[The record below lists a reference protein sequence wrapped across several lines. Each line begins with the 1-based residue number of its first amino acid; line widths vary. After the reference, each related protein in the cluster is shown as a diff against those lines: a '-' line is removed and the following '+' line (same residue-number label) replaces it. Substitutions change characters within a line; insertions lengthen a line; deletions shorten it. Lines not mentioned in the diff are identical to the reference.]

1 MNYLLSKPSFKMSP
15 GSSKSSTSPKPS
27 NTLLQLRDEYSS
39 LNARARLS
47 MLQDIVVYFS
57 SGSFFM
63 DAPFPSLLDSNVLYT
78 ILDMLSSRPELF

>member
-1 MNYLLSKPSFKMSP
+1 
-15 GSSKSSTSPKPS
+15 
-27 NTLLQLRDEYSS
+27 
-39 LNARARLS
+39 